1 MRLVRRAPVLACV
14 ALATV
19 LLTACNGQQPHVGTA
34 GAQPTTLVVAAGW
47 TGTGTAELRSAVDE
61 LRGATGSG
69 WVGRQD
75 DVTGLLGELTGG
87 RYFGGDTSAE
97 VVRSFL
103 DTWGERL
110 FGVTSPDLVL
120 GDETPPTPAGSTT
133 IRAEQRV
140 GGVPVLDGVLLFTVG
155 DAEHEP
161 RLNAVRGRAFGG
173 LDAPGDPALA
183 PRRAVARAEAV
194 SGGVSVAPP
203 ELVVVPEGA
212 GRLAWRVTITQ
223 ADEASALAP
232 ADGYYFIDATTGEL
246 VSTRPASA
254 EGRTPV
260 RLVGRHA
267 TAPAAVTVRRVSAL
281 APLQGSAE
289 VAGTAPTGERLTAQG
304 VRTRNGVVLL
314 DSTVPTFDADTLEGG
329 IETWDMRGSDDDSRL
344 PGQRYVEPNANGTT
358 ITDPEAIAAQAFS
371 RAVYDYY
378 GSLGWASWDGQGS
391 SMISSIHYA
400 DNEFCNSYF
409 NGFQMVYGNQCA
421 PNGQP
426 AEVSELDIDTAG
438 HEITHGVTGSSAGL
452 VYSGQSGAMNESF
465 SDYFGNVIGDEFMGS
480 DSNAVMEHVCEGIG
494 GPTIMCL
501 PNPDGTSS
509 LRYLLN
515 GTTFD
520 DYFFALDSS
529 TRKLSAVGLSQDN
542 GGVHTNSAIWN
553 NALWSIRSRL
563 ARMDGVPAL
572 QSELATDFDKIVFAT
587 LTTQLG
593 PTAGFVD
600 ARRAIEQTTVDAGAD
615 PVILRVEREVFDQ
628 NDICAGCS
636 TSGAVAGEVVS
647 NAAETETLPAVHGD
661 RIAWLAKGDGGFGA
675 LATGGVG
682 TKPAALDGSTFSA
695 QVVFAGDALVGL
707 EFPNGQTPGAVLR
720 FAPGEGGGRLGDADR
735 GTAIAGLA
743 GSDEG
748 AAWVTGDGTVS
759 YVDADGTVTSS
770 RPSGLGDDVVTALG
784 TGGGLVA
791 AGTAN
796 GDVLFGEPG
805 GDFLRAGTMADS
817 VMAVAVSADRIV
829 AVDLKGNA
837 VLFPSSGDPVALSGH
852 AMPFGVAMND
862 HYAVWSEVVGEL
874 GGGAAKAAQIKAEDT
889 DLYLVSFDTG
899 TIYDL
904 VDTRGQQGF
913 PALSG
918 DRLVWQDAVYGGDDI
933 LTATIPDGL

>member
-1 MRLVRRAPVLACV
+1 MPSVRRAPLLAYV
-14 ALATV
+14 ALAAG
-19 LLTACNGQQPHVGTA
+19 LLTACNGQQPHLGEA
-34 GAQPTTLVVAAGW
+34 GAQPTTLVVATGYAGD
-47 TGTGTAELRSAVDE
+47 GTAELKGAVDD
-61 LRGATGSG
+61 LRTATASG

-87 RYFGGDTSAE
+87 RYFGGDTSAD

-110 FGVTSPDLVL
+110 FGVTSADLVL

-140 GGVPVLDGVLLFTVG
+140 GGVKVLDGVLLFTVG
-155 DAEHEP
+155 DAGNEP

-173 LDAPGDPALA
+173 LDVPGHPVLG
-183 PRRAVARAEAV
+183 PRRAVARAEVV

-203 ELVVVPEGA
+203 ELVVVPDGP
-212 GRLAWRVTITQ
+212 GRLAWQVTITQ

-267 TAPAAVTVRRVSAL
+267 TAPPAVAVRRVSTL
-281 APLQGSAE
+281 APLQGSVE
-289 VAGTAPTGERLTAQG
+289 VTGTAPTGEQLTAQG
-304 VRTRNGVVLL
+304 VRTQNGVVLL

-329 IETWDMRGSDDDSRL
+329 IETWDMGGSNDDADL
-344 PGQRYVEPNANGTT
+344 PGTRYVEPRGNGTT

-426 AEVSELDIDTAG
+426 AEVSELDIDTAA

-480 DSNAVMEHVCEGIG
+480 DSNAVMEHVCEGLA

-509 LRYLLN
+509 LRYMLN

-563 ARMDGVPAL
+563 AQMDGVPAL
-572 QSELATDFDKIVFAT
+572 ESELATDFDKIVFAT

-636 TSGAVAGEVVS
+636 TSGTVAGEVVS

-682 TKPAALDGSTFSA
+682 TKPAALDGSTFSS

-720 FAPGEGGGRLGDADR
+720 FAPGEGGSRLGDADR

-748 AAWVTGDGTVS
+748 AAWVSGDGTVS
-759 YVDADGTVTSS
+759 YVDADGAVTSS
-770 RPSGLGDDVVTALG
+770 TLSGLGDDVVTALG

-791 AGTAN
+791 VGTAN

-805 GDFLRAGTMADS
+805 GDFLRVGTMADS
-817 VMAVAVSADRIV
+817 VMSVAASEDRIV

-918 DRLVWQDAVYGGDDI
+918 NRLVWQDAVYGGDDI
-933 LTATIPDGL
+933 LTATVPDGL

>member
-1 MRLVRRAPVLACV
+1 MPSSRAPLLACV
-14 ALATV
+14 ALAAG
-19 LLTACNGQQPHVGTA
+19 LLTACNGQQPHLGEA
-34 GAQPTTLVVAAGW
+34 GAHPTTLVVATGYAGA
-47 TGTGTAELRSAVDE
+47 GTADLKSAVDE
-61 LRGATGSG
+61 LRDATASG

-75 DVTGLLGELTGG
+75 DVTGMLGELTGG
-87 RYFGGDTSAE
+87 RYFGGTTSTD
-97 VVRSFL
+97 VVTSFL

-110 FGVTSPDLVL
+110 FGVTSTDLVL
-120 GDETPPTPAGSTT
+120 GTETPPTPAGSTT

-140 GGVPVLDGVLLFTVG
+140 GDVPVLDGVLLFTIG
-155 DAEHEP
+155 DAENEP
-161 RLNAVRGRAFGG
+161 RLNSVRGRVFGAVDTDDRPT
-173 LDAPGDPALA
+173 LS
-183 PRRAVARAEAV
+183 RRQAIARAEEL
-194 SGGVSVAPP
+194 SGGASVAPP
-203 ELVVVPEGA
+203 ELVVVPDGG
-212 GRLAWRVTITQ
+212 GRLAWQVTITQ

-232 ADGYYFIDATTGEL
+232 ADGFYFIDAQTGEL
-246 VSTRPASA
+246 ISTRPASA

-260 RLVGRHA
+260 RLVGPHA
-267 TAPAAVTVRRVSAL
+267 KAPVAARAVRRVSAL
-281 APLQGSAE
+281 APLQGS
-289 VAGTAPTGERLTAQG
+289 VQVTGTDPTGDQLTAQG
-304 VRTRNGVVLL
+304 VRTQNGVVLL
-314 DSTVPTFDADTLEGG
+314 DSTVPTFDADSLEGG
-329 IETWDMRGSDDDSRL
+329 IETWDMRGSDDDADL
-344 PGQRYVEPNANGTT
+344 PGTRYVEPQENGTT

-426 AEVSELDIDTAG
+426 AEVSELDIDTAA
-438 HEITHGVTGSSAGL
+438 HEITHGVTQSSAGL

-465 SDYFGNVIGDEFMGS
+465 SDYFGNVIGDRFMGT
-480 DSNAVMEHVCEGIG
+480 DSNAIMEHVCEGIG
-494 GPTIMCL
+494 GETIMCL

-509 LRYLLN
+509 LRYMLN
-515 GTTFD
+515 GTTFG

-529 TRKLSAVGLSQDN
+529 TRKLSAVGMSQDN

-553 NALWSIRSRL
+553 NALWTIRTRL
-563 ARMDGVPAL
+563 AQMDGKSAL
-572 QSELATDFDKIVFAT
+572 DSALAQDFDKIVFST

-628 NDICAGCS
+628 EDICAGC
-636 TSGAVAGEVVS
+636 GDPAGVAGQVVS
-647 NAAETETLPAVHGD
+647 NASETETLPAVHGD

-682 TKPAALDGSTFSA
+682 TTPAALDSSTFSS

-720 FAPGEGGGRLGDADR
+720 FAPGAGSSRIGDADR
-735 GTAIAGLA
+735 GTSIAGLA
-743 GSDEG
+743 GSDDG
-748 AAWVTGDGTVS
+748 AAWVTGDGAVS
-759 YVDADGTVTSS
+759 YVDAGGTVTSS
-770 RPSGLGDDVVTALG
+770 HLGLGDDVATAVG
-784 TGGGLVA
+784 AGDGLVA
-791 AGTAN
+791 VGTAN
-796 GDVLFGEPG
+796 GDVFFGKPG
-805 GDFLRAGTMADS
+805 GDFLRVGTMSDS
-817 VMAVAVSADRIV
+817 VMAVAVSSDRIV

-918 DRLVWQDAVYGGDDI
+918 NRLVWQDAVYGGDDI
-933 LTATIPDGL
+933 LTATIPSGL